1 MILLRGYA
9 DDLPLHEW
17 LNEWIFPLE
26 AKLNENDVYVGAKLA
41 AVESALSG
49 VACLDTM
56 YHYMDKEAKA
66 ISEVGIRGVVGHVC
80 FSFRKEDDR
89 IATRE
94 LVRNWHNKAGG
105 LIRVSIDPHAVYT
118 VDPGYFQ
125 ELKLLKDEL
134 SKKHGTPSTPVIWHV
149 HTAETPDEMQK
160 AKEAV
165 KTWNQMGID
174 AKDADFDQGVF
185 EYLNSL
191 GVLGSDVVA
200 AHCVSLT
207 PRDIQIMSENDIKVA
222 HNPVSNLKLASGIS
236 PLPELLDANITV
248 GLGTDSACSNNTL
261 DMFETLKMAA
271 LLHKGVSSN
280 PTVIPAKTA
289 LRMATIE
296 GAKTLLWDNEIGS
309 LEIGKKAD
317 IILVNINKPHLTPLY
332 DEFSHLAYA
341 VRGSDVETTIVNGKV
356 IVENRKLQTVDVDKL
371 MEEVV
376 RVRDDIL
383 SRLET

>member
-56 YHYMDKEAKA
+56 YHYMNKEAEA
-66 ISEVGIRGVVGHVC
+66 ISEVGIRGIVGHVC
-80 FSFRKEDDR
+80 FSFRKEADR
-89 IATRE
+89 LATRE
-94 LVRNWHNKAGG
+94 LVKNWHDKKGG

-125 ELKLLKDEL
+125 ELKILKDDL
-134 SKKHGTPSTPVIWHV
+134 NKKHGTPGAPVIWHV

-160 AKEAV
+160 AKDAV

-174 AKDADFDQGVF
+174 VKDADFDQGVF

-191 GVLGSDVVA
+191 GVLGPDVMA

-207 PRDIQIMSENDIKVA
+207 SRDMQIMSEKNIKVA

-236 PLPELLDANITV
+236 PLPKLLDANITV

-261 DMFETLKMAA
+261 DIFETMKMAA
-271 LLHKGVSSN
+271 LLHKGVSSD

-289 LRMATIE
+289 LRMATID
-296 GAKTLLWDNEIGS
+296 GAKALLWDNEIGS

-317 IILVNINKPHLTPLY
+317 IVIVDINKPHLTPLY

-341 VRGSDVETTIVNGKV
+341 VHGSDVETTIVNGKV
-356 IVENRKLQTVDVDKL
+356 IVENREVQTVDIHKL

-376 RVRDDIL
+376 QVRDDIL
-383 SRLET
+383 SRLEK